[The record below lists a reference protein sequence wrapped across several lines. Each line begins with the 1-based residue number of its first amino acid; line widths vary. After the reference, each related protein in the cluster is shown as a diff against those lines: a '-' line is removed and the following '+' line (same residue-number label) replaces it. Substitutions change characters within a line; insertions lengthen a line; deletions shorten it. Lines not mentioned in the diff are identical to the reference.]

1 MRKFRII
8 FYAWNKKQGNGQL
21 REKAI
26 PLLTRGYFKKEN
38 NVTFFLLYR
47 EENFIGINV
56 LEKILINDELQAKYY

>member
-38 NVTFFLLYR
+38 NLNFFS
-47 EENFIGINV
+47 FIQGGEFHRNKCTRKNID
-56 LEKILINDELQAKYY
+56 K